1 MSSSVGK
8 TIKFRVMAEVNYFL
22 VWLMKKRLFIIL
34 NIFLLLLHARFYYET
49 MSRGPQGFE
58 GNAISM
64 FITILS
70 VVIYGHLIRLYR
82 EVEPEVKAIDV
93 TRKNIRIYQVA
104 FVLTAILVFILGL
117 VFQSS
122 IISFLVFFVLDMTSI
137 LPIIVWTI
145 IYHGDP
151 KTNRHFTQW

>member
-1 MSSSVGK
+1 
-8 TIKFRVMAEVNYFL
+8 
-22 VWLMKKRLFIIL
+22 
-34 NIFLLLLHARFYYET
+34 
-49 MSRGPQGFE
+49 
-58 GNAISM
+58 M